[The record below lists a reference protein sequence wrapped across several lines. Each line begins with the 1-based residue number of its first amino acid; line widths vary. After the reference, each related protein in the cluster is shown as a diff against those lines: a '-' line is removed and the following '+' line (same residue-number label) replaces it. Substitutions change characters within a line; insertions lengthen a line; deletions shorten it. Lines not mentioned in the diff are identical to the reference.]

1 MITERNST
9 NSTSSTTVLPQAK
22 SGNAMESSFDPSSNH
37 STNSN
42 NNNNN
47 IASSAAERRLSANA
61 KSNNILAAAAA
72 ATTAAGGAK
81 NDSNLTEKLMLKS
94 NQPNKGKA
102 DSAAADSV
110 ATEVVVANGG
120 SAALLVLS
128 SSSAELG
135 AKSCNSKANEQKE
148 GQLFYDGNQIEQHPA
163 LVEKKKENYS
173 LNGSRAANH
182 IETHLWAASASASAR
197 ASFEEDLNTRKK
209 HFFVFF
215 YTHTLNRWAAHIYR
229 QKEEEEEEIK
239 NKRWCLKMISRW
251 EKECLHLMH
260 LSKNNGKRKKKFYSR
275 EKWKNYSKKSS
286 CMQKNGR
293 IVLAIQF
300 KTEGLL
306 AKLHSISFTFK
317 NVNSWFFFF
326 ILIFPL
332 SFFLFLLRTLLYN
345 IFAIFK

>member
-1 MITERNST
+1 MISERNST

-22 SGNAMESSFDPSSNH
+22 SGNAMQSSFDPSSNH
-37 STNSN
+37 STNNNN

-81 NDSNLTEKLMLKS
+81 SDSNLTEKLMLKS

-120 SAALLVLS
+120 SAALLVVS

-135 AKSCNSKANEQKE
+135 AKSCSKANEQKE
-148 GQLFYDGNQIEQHPA
+148 GQLFYDGNRVEQHPA

-197 ASFEEDLNTRKK
+197 ASFEEDLNTKK
-209 HFFVFF
+209 TFFCLFLH
-215 YTHTLNRWAAHIYR
+215 THTLNRWAAHIYR
-229 QKEEEEEEIK
+229 QKKEEEEEEIK

-251 EKECLHLMH
+251 KKECLHLMH

-286 CMQKNGR
+286 CMQKEWANC
-293 IVLAIQF
+293 
-300 KTEGLL
+300 TCN
-306 AKLHSISFTFK
+306 SI
-317 NVNSWFFFF
+317 
-326 ILIFPL
+326 
-332 SFFLFLLRTLLYN
+332 
-345 IFAIFK
+345 